1 MKQIKIVFLLLF
13 CSITFT
19 GCQKKEVK
27 EIKEAKDVIEES
39 LLETELKAMNAVFN
53 QVVDSVYLKSKEN
66 TTITDDLKDKTI
78 VIYDSLIFDKP
89 GYVQFHS
96 KFKTIKN
103 FYVDTINETITQKI
117 DLTKLEKKAG
127 FTYLS
132 KLSISKDSIKKSFWS
147 SKNALSGVLLF
158 SKIIFDSEK
167 KFGAFN
173 CIFSEGNIYTAKH
186 FLVYIKKENENW
198 KLDEV
203 TKFSRMY

>member
-1 MKQIKIVFLLLF
+1 MKQIKIVLLLLY
-13 CSITFT
+13 CSSTLI
-19 GCQKKEVK
+19 GCEK
-27 EIKEAKDVIEES
+27 KEAKDAKDVTVIEES
-39 LLETELKAMNAVFN
+39 ILETEIKALNAVFN

-89 GYVQFHS
+89 GYIQFHS

-117 DLTKLEKKAG
+117 DLTKLEKKAS

-132 KLSISKDSIKKSFWS
+132 KLSISKDSIKKSYWS

-158 SKIIFDSEK
+158 SKICFDENRI
-167 KFGAFN
+167 FGAFN
-173 CIFSEGNIYTAKH
+173 CIYSTEDTFNTKYFII
-186 FLVYIKKENENW
+186 YIKKENRIW
-198 KLDEV
+198 KLDGV
-203 TKFSRMY
+203 KKIMRNY